1 MSVFCRG
8 TFLINSYH
16 DSFNNKNK
24 LHSKGNAQWFSRN
37 RSVCAEHC
45 STCNMSSSSQQHKA
59 PCSFSRTRLSADRM
73 LAVDLRVLGFSIVS
87 ISTVVVLE
95 GQGLSASIELAG
107 LAAKVTAMFPTVVHP
122 ALLFLEAN

>member
-1 MSVFCRG
+1 
-8 TFLINSYH
+8 
-16 DSFNNKNK
+16 
-24 LHSKGNAQWFSRN
+24 
-37 RSVCAEHC
+37 
-45 STCNMSSSSQQHKA
+45 
-59 PCSFSRTRLSADRM
+59 M